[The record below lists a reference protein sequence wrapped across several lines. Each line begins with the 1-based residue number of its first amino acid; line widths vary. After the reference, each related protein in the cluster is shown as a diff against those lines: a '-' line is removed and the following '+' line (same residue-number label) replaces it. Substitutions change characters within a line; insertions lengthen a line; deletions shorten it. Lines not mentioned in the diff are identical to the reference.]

1 VLGVVPAAG
10 AGSRLQPLAFSKEM
24 LPVGTARDEQGV
36 ERPKA
41 VSEYLIERMLVA
53 GAERVCL
60 VISPDKT
67 DIIPY
72 YARHPA
78 SRRFCYVVQE
88 RPSGLCDALFRA
100 LPVLQPDEDVLIG
113 LPDTVWFPIDG
124 YTRLSASELSFL
136 LFQVDQPSLFDA
148 VFTDEHGRVED
159 IQVKAQE
166 PRTDWVWGAFR
177 MPARVFRELHAVWE
191 TRQDEYVGTLINEY
205 LRRGGRASGVRAG
218 QVYYDVGTLQGYR
231 AAIASL
237 ADDRR
242 DGSPT
247 PALRRSGT
255 RPE

>member
-1 VLGVVPAAG
+1 
-10 AGSRLQPLAFSKEM
+10 M

-53 GAERVCL
+53 GADRVCL
-60 VISPDKT
+60 VISPEKS

-78 SRRFCYVVQE
+78 ARRFCYVVQE

-100 LPVLQPDEDVLIG
+100 LPILHEDEEVLIG
-113 LPDTVWFPIDG
+113 LPDTVWFPVDG
-124 YTRLSASELSFL
+124 YTRLPEGQLAFL

-148 VFTDEHGRVED
+148 VVTDAHGRVD
-159 IQVKAQE
+159 QIQVKAAQ

-177 MPARVFRELHAVWE
+177 MPAQVFRELHALWE
-191 TRQDEYVGTLINEY
+191 PRQDEYVGTLVNAY
-205 LRRGGRASGVRAG
+205 LQHGGRARGVRAG
-218 QVYYDVGTLQGYR
+218 QVYYDVGTLEGYR

-237 ADDRR
+237 ADDHR
-242 DGSPT
+242 DGRPT
-247 PALRRSGT
+247 LGLRRSGS
-255 RPE
+255 RPG